1 MRLALIAVLCLGL
14 ATPSR
19 ADLQTD
25 ADAIVIGIVV
35 VGAALGVGIT
45 LLILHEKH
53 KAGVL
58 TGCVGSGAGGLTL
71 THEKDKRTYALSGE
85 PPGVMAGHRMTLEG
99 KRRRNAFEAHSVTK
113 DLGVCEPRTVRP

>member
-1 MRLALIAVLCLGL
+1 MMRLALIAALCLAL

-25 ADAIVIGIVV
+25 ADAVVAGIVV

-53 KAGVL
+53 KPGAL
-58 TGCVGSGAGGLTL
+58 TGCISSGAGGLTL
-71 THEKDKRTYALSGE
+71 TDDKDKRAYVLSGN
-85 PPGVMAGHRMTLEG
+85 PPGIMAGHRMTLEG
-99 KRRRNAFEAHSVTK
+99 KRHKNAFEAHSVTK
-113 DLGVCEPRTVRP
+113 DLGICQP